1 MLCAA
6 GREGSFADA
15 GRRVE
20 RRRLRRDLSTS
31 ASTPVITTWR
41 LKQGASRFSAM
52 ATGNHDR
59 RGTSASGRRFTVWR
73 RSRASHAL
81 GARAL
86 PTGGR
91 GGSPEWWCT
100 RMLPVPGG
108 CCGYPSRR
116 GHRSKAA
123 SERFSARCPLD
134 RSGTTAWPS
143 RNPRVNP
150 SEASV

>member
-20 RRRLRRDLSTS
+20 KRRLRRDLSTS
-31 ASTPVITTWR
+31 ASIPVITTWR

-108 CCGYPSRR
+108 CCAIQAGAGTEAKPPASDSPRGVRWIAAAPPLGRAATRGSIPAKRR
-116 GHRSKAA
+116 
-123 SERFSARCPLD
+123 
-134 RSGTTAWPS
+134 
-143 RNPRVNP
+143 
-150 SEASV
+150 